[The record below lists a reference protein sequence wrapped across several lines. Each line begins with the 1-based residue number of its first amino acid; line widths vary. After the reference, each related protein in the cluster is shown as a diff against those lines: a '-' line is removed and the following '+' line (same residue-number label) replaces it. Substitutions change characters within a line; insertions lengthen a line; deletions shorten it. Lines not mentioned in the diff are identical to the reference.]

1 MKNFTYKNPASVEEA
16 VSFLMEPG
24 TVAMG
29 GGTDLLGVLKD
40 GLLPEYP
47 GQVVNLKNIPGL
59 NRIEEQEDG
68 LHIGAAATLRDVADS
83 PVVGSRWPA
92 LQTAAK
98 SVATPNL
105 RNTATVAGNICQ
117 DIRCW
122 YYRYPDILGG
132 KINCARKSGHLC
144 SAMMGENRYHSIFGA
159 AKVCETPCMGKCPA
173 HTDISA
179 YMEMV
184 RAGEYESAA
193 RVLLEV
199 NPMPAI
205 TSRVCAHFCMEGC
218 NRNTYDESL
227 NVGSIER
234 FLGDYILEHA
244 DQFLTKP
251 ERENGKHISI
261 VGSGP
266 AGLTAACYLRQSGY
280 RVTVYEKQKEAG
292 GCLSYAIPA
301 YRLPKE
307 IVRRFVGALEH
318 MGVAFRCG
326 CAVGTDIQL
335 EEIYQDS
342 DGVMLDTGT
351 WKRPLIGLAG
361 EELTRFGLEFLVDVN
376 NYILEKPGSDVV
388 VVGGGNV
395 AMDVAITAK
404 RLGAP
409 NVTMVCLEQRDGMP
423 ANEEEVTRA
432 LEEGVV
438 IQNGWG
444 PKEVLRRDGA
454 VSGIVFKSC
463 PRVLDE
469 TGRFNPVYDEDKLL
483 TLDADIILMAIGQ
496 KANLEFLNGAYEVET
511 ERGRIK
517 ALEGNRTSVDGI
529 FAGGDV
535 TTGPAT
541 VIKAIAAGKET
552 AVAINRHCGL
562 EPLEVEKAQEAREAT
577 KLASFDPGCRHS
589 RSAVKSPLLPVEERG
604 MDKEDMGDLPE
615 EAVRGEA
622 CRCFNCGCLAV
633 NPSDMA
639 NMLYAYGAR
648 VRTSL
653 RELDG
658 AVFFAGS
665 TRVKDILKPGE
676 IVLEIVVPGPEP
688 GTVAVYDKYRVRKS
702 IDFAVLAV
710 AGTYR
715 LEDGLVK
722 EISLVLGAVA
732 PIPMKM
738 TEAENYLRGKA
749 LNEET
754 AREAAEIALRHA
766 IPLEMNGYKIEMA
779 KVMVRRFLGF

>member
-144 SAMMGENRYHSIFGA
+144 SAMGENRYHSIFGA
-159 AKVCETPCMGKCPA
+159 AKVCETPCTGKCPA

-496 KANLEFLNGAYEVET
+496 KADLEFLNGAYEVET

-749 LNEET
+749 LNEEA

>member
-132 KINCARKSGHLC
+132 KINCARNSGHLC

-159 AKVCETPCMGKCPA
+159 AKVCETPCTGKCPA

-496 KANLEFLNGAYEVET
+496 KADLEFLNGAYEVET

-562 EPLEVEKAQEAREAT
+562 EPLEVEKAQEAREAA